1 MSLYLGRDT
10 SNKSCML
17 LSSNSTSESVLKS
30 SSELNVN
37 KFSFDSRMP
46 LLYINKVTV
55 AISLTETYSFSNTT
69 RYKYTSSFISTTYT
83 NDTFLVYVNNT
94 HVTCKQYRETE
105 YMVLGIPTMYFIRG
119 DTNIKFVLPFTA
131 STIDIY
137 YLPFSYTGSGYTGTP
152 LTGNVYLNSNEFK
165 INGTDYFK
173 SRFLSSSVIN
183 SVDDTIV
190 IYGHTYQ
197 IINSNTT
204 YSSSLNISYVSSNLI
219 VSNGGKKVFDSSI
232 SVPQFRTLSSGNSID
247 VTYNM
252 EFASSSTLFTIGNL
266 PTGCKF
272 ARIRYYPSTTY
283 HPTTYIDLLVDT
295 SVNYW
300 VPTFVYF
307 ITCIS
312 NGSPAPGNIM
322 ISMNFYNGVIQVKNN
337 FVFYGEPRG
346 GAFNTSVRVIGNV
359 LW

>member
-1 MSLYLGRDT
+1 MSLYLGKDT

-17 LSSNSTSESVLKS
+17 LSSNSASESILKS

-55 AISLTETYSFSNTT
+55 AISLTGTYSFSNTT

-83 NDTFLVYVNNT
+83 NDTFLVYVNNI
-94 HVTCKQYRETE
+94 HVTCKQYMETE
-105 YMVLGIPTMYFIRG
+105 YIVLDTPTMYFIRG
-119 DTNIKFVLPFTA
+119 NTNIKLVLPFTA
-131 STIDIY
+131 STIDVY
-137 YLPFSYTGSGYTGTP
+137 YLPFSYTGSGYTGVP
-152 LTGNVYLNSNEFK
+152 ATGNIHLNSNEFK

-183 SVDDTIV
+183 SVDDTID
-190 IYGHTYQ
+190 IYGHRYQ
-197 IINSNTT
+197 IINSNNT
-204 YSSSLNISYVSSNLI
+204 YSNSLDISYNGGNLTI
-219 VSNGGKKVFDSSI
+219 GNGGKKIFDSSI

-247 VTYNM
+247 ITYSM
-252 EFASSSTLFTIGNL
+252 SFASSSKLFTIGNL

-307 ITCIS
+307 VTCIN
-312 NGSPAPGNIM
+312 NGSRAPGNVM

-337 FVFYGEPRG
+337 FVFYGEPQG
-346 GAFNTSVRVIGNV
+346 GVFNTSVRVIGNV

>member
-1 MSLYLGRDT
+1 MSLYIGKD
-10 SNKSCML
+10 SYNKSCMI
-17 LSSNSTSESVLKS
+17 LSSNSASESTLKN

-37 KFSFDSRMP
+37 NFSFDSRMP
-46 LLYINKVTV
+46 LLYINKVTIP
-55 AISLTETYSFSNTT
+55 ISLVETYSVASIT
-69 RYKYTSSFISTTYT
+69 RYRYTSANIPTVYT
-83 NDTFLVYVNNT
+83 NDTFLVYVNNI

-105 YMVLGIPTMYFIRG
+105 YIVLDIPTMYFIRG
-119 DTNIKFVLPFTA
+119 DTSIDLVLPFTA

-137 YLPFSYTGSGYTGTP
+137 YLPFSFTGNGYTGTT
-152 LTGNVYLNSNEFK
+152 LIGGIQFNRAEFK
-165 INGTDYFK
+165 INEIDYFK
-173 SRFLSSSVIN
+173 SRFLSSSILN
-183 SVDDTIV
+183 SLDDKIV

-197 IINSNTT
+197 IINSNNT
-204 YSSSLNISYVSSNLI
+204 YSNSLDISYSGGNLTI
-219 VSNGGKKVFDSSI
+219 GNGGKKVFDSSI
-232 SVPQFRTLSSGNSID
+232 SVPQFRTLSASSSID
-247 VTYNM
+247 ITYNM
-252 EFASSSTLFTIGNL
+252 SFASSSNLFTIGNL

-307 ITCIS
+307 ITCIN
-312 NGSPAPGNIM
+312 NGSSAPGNIM

-346 GAFNTSVRVIGNV
+346 GAFTTSVRVIGNV